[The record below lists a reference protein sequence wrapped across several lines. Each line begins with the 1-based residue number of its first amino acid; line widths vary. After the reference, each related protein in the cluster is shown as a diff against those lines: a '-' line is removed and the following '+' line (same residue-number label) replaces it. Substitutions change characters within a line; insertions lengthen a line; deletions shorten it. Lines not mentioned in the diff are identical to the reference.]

1 MFNVLQEDF
10 CADTRGRGTY
20 CEAVSLN
27 NSFVVVLEVV
37 LLCNYFIQVQ
47 KFRSCLRV
55 CKV

>member
-1 MFNVLQEDF
+1 MSNVLQKDF
-10 CADTRGRGTY
+10 CEDARGRGTY

-47 KFRSCLRV
+47 
-55 CKV
+55 